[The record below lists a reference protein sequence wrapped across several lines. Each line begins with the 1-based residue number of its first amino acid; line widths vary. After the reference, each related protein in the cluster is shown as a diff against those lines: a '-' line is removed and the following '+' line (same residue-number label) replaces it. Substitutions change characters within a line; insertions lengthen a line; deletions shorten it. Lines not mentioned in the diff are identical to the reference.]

1 MFTMLIGE
9 VDAVPGGGGD
19 LQSHKISTRFFSFIG
34 PLLPFESMCVT
45 YEHFEQHG
53 RSSTHSY
60 SGEKVKLNWLS
71 IVLGYLRVWLSIGV
85 FALPF
90 VLYWGR
96 SVEGYMFVPSGY
108 SLVAA
113 VVVMVVPGLLSRGR
127 RKRLAVL
134 RRVMGLGC
142 DPKFRYEW
150 RREEAAGELMT
161 RLGERQLPSS
171 PETLMDRLSSMDT
184 ESVELVFATAWYQ
197 SVKDSKW
204 TALRE
209 AAWAKLGPAG
219 A

>member
-1 MFTMLIGE
+1 VFTMLIGE

-19 LQSHKISTRFFSFIG
+19 LQSRKISTRFFSFIG
-34 PLLPFESMCVT
+34 PLIPFESMCVT

-90 VLYWGR
+90 VLYWGK

-108 SLVAA
+108 SLVGA
-113 VVVMVVPGLLSRGR
+113 VGVMVVPGLLSRGR

-197 SVKDSKW
+197 SVKESKW